1 MASILN
7 VDQIGHSTS
16 GTSAITI
23 ASDGKVAMPNTPIE
37 IDMWR
42 LTSNQTTNATIT
54 SWGRPT
60 YTGYGKA
67 GTGMTHNSG
76 IFTFP
81 STGVWQISFSFRTNL
96 ASTDTSAG
104 ALIDLSTDTG
114 ANFTEIAGAFENR
127 NSNSSCHTQALINC
141 TDTSTFQVRF
151 RATGLDT
158 NSNISSHTS
167 RADTNIIFY
176 RITDSQ

>member
-23 ASDGKVAMPNTPIE
+23 ASNGKVTMPNTVE
-37 IDMWR
+37 IDIWR
-42 LTSNQTTNATIT
+42 LPSDHTTNATIT
-54 SWGRPT
+54 AWVQGD
-60 YTGYGKA
+60 YAGFGYA

-81 STGVWQISFSFRTNL
+81 NTGLWKVSFSFRTNL

-104 ALIDLSTDTG
+104 AIIDLSTDTG
-114 ANFTEIAGAFENR
+114 SSFTEIAGAFENR
-127 NSNSSCHTQALINC
+127 NSNSSLHTQALINC
-141 TDTSTFQVRF
+141 TNTSTFQVRF
-151 RATGLDT
+151 RSTALDSGGKISGHASRLDT
-158 NSNISSHTS
+158 NVL
-167 RADTNIIFY
+167 FE

>member
-1 MASILN
+1 MASI
-7 VDQIGHSTS
+7 IGVQELQHTN
-16 GTSAITI
+16 GTSAMTI
-23 ASDGKVAMPNTPIE
+23 ASDGKVTMANTTE

-42 LTSNQTTNATIT
+42 LTSNQTSNATIT
-54 SWGRPT
+54 SWARPT
-60 YTGYGKA
+60 YTGYSKA

-96 ASTDTSAG
+96 VSTDTSAG
-104 ALIDLSTDTG
+104 CIIDLSTDTG

-127 NSNSSCHTQALINC
+127 NSNASCQTQALINC
-141 TDTSTFQVRF
+141 TNTSTFQVRF